1 MGCPLD
7 GGDNVKTENNY
18 YALGQGGFCGM
29 HGKLGNEVV
38 DKFTFGYPFLSLSL
52 GIEIGREIRE

>member
-7 GGDNVKTENNY
+7 SVDNVKLKKKY

-29 HGKLGNEVV
+29 HAQKST
-38 DKFTFGYPFLSLSL
+38 KFQSKGFK
-52 GIEIGREIRE
+52 R

>member
-7 GGDNVKTENNY
+7 DGDNVKIETKY

-29 HGKLGNEVV
+29 HAQIST
-38 DKFTFGYPFLSLSL
+38 KFQSKGFK
-52 GIEIGREIRE
+52 R